1 MKCFLALAVAF
12 VLGLSAEAQ
21 NFKFCFNSDKKVK
34 NGYINI
40 KGTDRYSTEKGY
52 GYDLYPSP
60 NGRDNAPFF
69 FSVKVPDGN
78 YRVTAIIGNKHYAAE
93 TTIRGESRRLFYEN
107 EKTRKGELKAYT
119 FTINKRDVH
128 ISNTEDV
135 RIKPRERKKLNWDDK
150 LTLEFNGDHPA
161 LSELIINRVE
171 GVTTVFLCGNSTVVD
186 QDNEPWCS
194 WGQIIPRFFTDRI
207 SIANYA
213 ESGEAAD
220 TFRAAGRL
228 KKALTQMKEG
238 DYLFIQF
245 GHNDQKER
253 GPGVGPYYSF
263 ATNLKIFIDEARARG
278 VYPVLVTPMQRRS
291 FNEEGQI
298 VDTHGEYPNAMRW
311 VAHKENVPLIDLNA
325 VTRILYEAMG
335 VEGSKLAFVHYP
347 AGTYPGQDKPL
358 ADNTHFNPYGAYQI
372 AKCVI
377 EGMKKLKLPIVN
389 YLRADYV
396 AYDPAHPDDRE
407 HFKWNDSPFTE
418 IQKPDGN

>member
-1 MKCFLALAVAF
+1 MKCFLALAIAF
-12 VLGLSAEAQ
+12 VLGLSAGAQ

-34 NGYINI
+34 KGYINI
-40 KGTDRYSTEKGY
+40 MDTDRYSTEKGY

-60 NGRDNAPFF
+60 DGKGNAPFF

-78 YRVTAIIGNKHYAAE
+78 YRVTPIIGSKHYAAE

-107 EKTRKGELKAYT
+107 KKTRKGELKSYT

-171 GVTTVFLCGNSTVVD
+171 GVITVFLCGNSTVVD

-228 KKALTQMKEG
+228 KKALTQMKPG

-325 VTRILYEAMG
+325 ITRILYEAMG
-335 VEGSKLAFVHYP
+335 VEGSKYAFVHYP

-389 YLRADYV
+389 YLRDDYV
-396 AYDPAHPDDRE
+396 AYDPAHPDDRD